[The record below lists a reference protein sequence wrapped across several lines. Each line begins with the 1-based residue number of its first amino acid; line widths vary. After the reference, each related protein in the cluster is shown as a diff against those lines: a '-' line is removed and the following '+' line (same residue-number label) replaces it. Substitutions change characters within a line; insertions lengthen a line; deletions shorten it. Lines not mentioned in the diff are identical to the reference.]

1 MVKTKGQSEAV
12 IGDGQTTQWQNKGAI
27 RSRNR
32 RRADNTMVKTKGQ
45 SEAVIEEGQT
55 TQWSKQRGNQKSQ

>member
-1 MVKTKGQSEAV
+1 MVKTTGQSEAV
-12 IGDGQTTQWQNKGAI
+12 IEEGQTTQWQNKGAI

-32 RRADNTMVKTKGQ
+32 RTDNTMVKTKGQ

-55 TQWSKQRGNQKSQ
+55 TQ